1 MKFLKK
7 IGLFAA
13 SLLVMTAC
21 VDKDPEFQDFPDP
34 DVDFTYNV
42 AGDEYTLDFYV
53 VTSIQF
59 NNVSSKSGAVTWNFG
74 DGKTSTDANPI
85 HKYEAAGLYNVTL
98 SIDGVGSRTYPILI
112 HDIVPIL
119 SVKEQSADPLVINDE
134 TVELQIALPNPE
146 NLKVKYVWTF
156 PEGTMDANGNEMTT
170 FTGYSDETGKV
181 DYPGALK
188 FKHVGSQR
196 INIETW
202 FDTEGENRRL
212 EDAYYNVQVGCNY
225 ECPTLYYATYRGN
238 IKAFKLVDFS
248 KLPEGT
254 KVFPYDMGVNS
265 GAMPFNL
272 AYGEVETTDDEGETT
287 NQGWIYIADAG
298 KQYYYINDENGVLGD
313 GNITAM
319 KVDGTGVNQVITN
332 VGGAAFLDPFQMQ
345 VYDGNIYYTDRNTG
359 ISAIPQTT
367 RGAVEGK
374 KSSTERE
381 NYFVKN
387 NLIPYYNRLG
397 LGFGAIHAGFQR
409 DSRGVWWWG
418 KNYNGNG
425 IYRFKSTDI
434 YATEA
439 AAAAAE
445 IPYSVVAN
453 GIKMRCFVIDEARKT
468 LFIWR
473 LLIDEGLNVYDL
485 PDDKGECPQGS
496 ARQKFLMDCDPINS
510 TAEEGVYV
518 TQLALDAESGCVYFA
533 FRPTATDSS
542 KLPAGI
548 CVYNPETK
556 EIKHYGEGNDLALGA
571 VVCPRKSKLF

>member
-7 IGLFAA
+7 IGLIAA
-13 SLLVMTAC
+13 GLLVMTAC

-42 AGDEYTLDFYV
+42 VGDEYTLDFYV
-53 VTSIQF
+53 VTEVQF
-59 NNVSSKSGAVTWNFG
+59 NNVSSKSGAVTWDFG
-74 DGKTSTDANPI
+74 DGKTSTESNPT
-85 HKYEAAGLYNVTL
+85 HKYDAAGLYYVTL
-98 SIDGVGSRTYPILI
+98 SIEGVGSKTYPILI
-112 HDIVPIL
+112 QDIAPML
-119 SVKEQSADPLVINDE
+119 SVKEQSADPLVINDA
-134 TVELQIALPNPE
+134 TVELEIALPNPK

-156 PEGTMDANGNEMTT
+156 PEGTMDENGNEMTT

-181 DYPGALK
+181 DYPGKLK

-196 INIETW
+196 INIQTW
-202 FDTEGENRRL
+202 FDLDGENRRL
-212 EDAYYNVQVGCNY
+212 EDAFYNVQVGCNY

-254 KVFPYDMGVNS
+254 KVFPFDMGVSS
-265 GAMPFNL
+265 GANPFNL
-272 AYGEVETTDDEGETT
+272 AYGEVEDIDDEGKSVIER
-287 NQGWIYIADAG
+287 WIYIADAG

-359 ISAIPQTT
+359 ISAIPQTS
-367 RGAVEGK
+367 RGLVEGQ
-374 KSSTERE
+374 KSTTERL

-387 NLIPYYNRLG
+387 DLIPYYNKG
-397 LGFGAIHAGFQR
+397 IAFGAIHAGFQR

-418 KNYNGNG
+418 KNYSGNG
-425 IYRFKSTDI
+425 IYRFKTTDI
-434 YATEA
+434 YETQA
-439 AAAAAE
+439 AAVAHD
-445 IPYSVVAN
+445 IPYPIVLS
-453 GIKMRCFVIDEARKT
+453 GIQLRSFVIDEANN
-468 LFIWR
+468 LLYVWR
-473 LLIDEGLNVYDL
+473 LTVDEGLNIYAL
-485 PDDKGECPQGS
+485 PSDSEGGAQGS
-496 ARQKFLMDCDPINS
+496 PLTKILMDCDPINS
-510 TAEEGVYV
+510 TASEGVYV
-518 TQLALDAESGCVYFA
+518 SQLALDKETGKVYFG

-548 CVYNPETK
+548 CVYDNATK
-556 EIKHYGEGNDLALGA
+556 KVTHYGEGNDLILG
-571 VVCPRKSKLF
+571 VVINPNKSKLF

>member
-74 DGKTSTDANPI
+74 DGTTSTDANPI

-367 RGAVEGK
+367 RGAVEGQ
-374 KSSTERE
+374 KSTTERT

-387 NLIPYYNRLG
+387 DLIPYYNKG
-397 LGFGAIHAGFQR
+397 IAFGAIHAGFQR
-409 DSRGVWWWG
+409 DSRGVWWWA
-418 KNYNGNG
+418 KNYSGNG
-425 IYRFKSTDI
+425 IYRFKTTDI
-434 YATEA
+434 YETQA
-439 AAAAAE
+439 AAVAHDM
-445 IPYSVVAN
+445 PYPIVLS
-453 GIKMRCFVIDEARKT
+453 GIQLRSFVIDEANK
-468 LFIWR
+468 LLYVWR
-473 LLIDEGLNVYDL
+473 LTVDEGFSVYAL
-485 PDDKGECPQGS
+485 PGDTEGGAQGS
-496 ARQKFLMDCDPINS
+496 PLTKILMDCDPINS
-510 TAEEGVYV
+510 TASEGVYV
-518 TQLALDAESGCVYFA
+518 SQLALDKETGKVYFG
-533 FRPTATDSS
+533 FRPTSTDSS
-542 KLPAGI
+542 KIPAGV
-548 CVYNPETK
+548 CVYDNETK
-556 EIKHYGEGNDLALGA
+556 TVTHYGEGNDLILGM
-571 VVCPRKSKLF
+571 VINPTKSKLF